1 MLGCSEELGRA
12 ENKDMKSFV
21 DKLAGVKTI
30 IDDKGKIAGEPCFLQ
45 LQPVIGFY
53 AYLSTVPVASALPV
67 DLF

>member
-45 LQPVIGFY
+45 LQPVVGFD
-53 AYLSTVPVASALPV
+53 AY
-67 DLF
+67 